1 VKQKKKQ
8 REKREKKEKKEDR
21 KKKGRVLV
29 FVFVLL
35 KEMKKREKVTERR
48 YCKCLG
54 GDAIEWD
61 GSEEADRFNSVS
73 IT

>member
-8 REKREKKEKKEDR
+8 REKKEKKEKKEDR

-29 FVFVLL
+29 FVLW